1 MCLFIV
7 IALAN
12 QLLVRLHQFAVLD
25 MQIDRVDVL
34 DLGEVHWT
42 RDRNYHITHPSARLQ
57 AVSGETSHFPGGKGQ
72 PLISV
77 T

>member
-57 AVSGETSHFPGGKGQ
+57 AVP
-72 PLISV
+72 
-77 T
+77 